1 MFVSF
6 NNALRVLFFAVLFGV
21 SNICFAEYVE
31 LKPDFVVNLSNDDQ
45 ITFVQVSTQVRVDT
59 SKAASALETHDPAIR
74 HALVMLLSSK
84 SVKEMSSRD
93 GKQQLREEAVQAIRN
108 VLTEQGIKFTP
119 QEVEEE
125 EETDS
130 EGNDITTEK
139 DNSNYSPIMD
149 VFFTRFIIQ

>member
-6 NNALRVLFFAVLFGV
+6 SKTVRVLIFTVLFGV
-21 SNICFAEYVE
+21 SHICFAEYVE

-59 SKAASALETHDPAIR
+59 SKAASALKTHDPAIR

-93 GKQQLREEAVQAIRN
+93 GKQKLREDAVQAIRN

-119 QEVEEE
+119 PEMDEEE
-125 EETDS
+125 EKDA
-130 EGNDITTEK
+130 EGNVVTTEK
-139 DNSNYSPIMD
+139 DTSDYTPIQD